1 MILVD
6 ANLLIYSRVR
16 TYPQHEASR
25 DWLDAQLNGPTPV
38 GLPWLSILAFMRVI
52 TNPRLFPRTEGFS
65 GAWTQIRT
73 WLESDVAWIPEPGER
88 HADVLG
94 SFMTMP
100 GMSPAL
106 VSDAHLAA
114 LAIEHGLTVCSADGD
129 FARFPGLRWHN
140 PLTG

>member
-1 MILVD
+1 
-6 ANLLIYSRVR
+6 
-16 TYPQHEASR
+16 
-25 DWLDAQLNGPTPV
+25 
-38 GLPWLSILAFMRVI
+38 MRVI